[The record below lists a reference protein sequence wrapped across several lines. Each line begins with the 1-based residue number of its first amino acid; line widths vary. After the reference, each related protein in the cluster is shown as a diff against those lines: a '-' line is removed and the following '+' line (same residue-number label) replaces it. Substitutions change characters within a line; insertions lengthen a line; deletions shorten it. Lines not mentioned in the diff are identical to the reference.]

1 MFFFQKG
8 GLGVICAKGPGV
20 SCASGKIGEV
30 TKPGY
35 ERTAS
40 ANRVLPEEMEKELA
54 DHIKGILHFQKNF
67 WSFYHIIKLLLTPG
81 TVFELLDSVFRYLI
95 FILSDTPP
103 SYTNPL

>member
-54 DHIKGILHFQKNF
+54 DHIKTLAAKISSMVFWGGTNF
-67 WSFYHIIKLLLTPG
+67 PMALLTPVSP
-81 TVFELLDSVFRYLI
+81 TVSVV
-95 FILSDTPP
+95 
-103 SYTNPL
+103 